1 MAAITVNKVTQQ
13 PSPRGAIVAK
23 QVALYVALTLFGL
36 LMLGPFILAIF
47 GAFKNSVEV
56 NAYPPTLLPQVWH
69 PENFLD
75 VARLFPQF
83 PRWFIN
89 SVGLS
94 VAVTVLNVFFC
105 ALAGYAFARLNFPGR
120 TVLFLAVLATLM
132 IPLQVTL
139 IPKFL
144 ILKQFGLINTYPAV
158 ILPNISTAAGIFLM
172 TQFMKAIPH
181 ELEEA
186 AVIDGATKWTVFTR
200 LVLPLSVPAMTALAI
215 FSFQGQWN
223 DFLWPLVVL
232 NDPTLFTLP
241 LGIAG
246 FGGEYVQNTNW
257 VLVASIFTTIP
268 MVLLVFFFQRFII
281 KSVATTGGK

>member
-1 MAAITVNKVTQQ
+1 MAAVTVDKPATQ
-13 PSPRGAIVAK
+13 PSPRTAIVVK

-36 LMLGPFILAIF
+36 IMLGPFILAIF
-47 GAFKNSVEV
+47 GAFKSSLEV
-56 NAYPPTLLPQVWH
+56 NSYPPTLLPQIWH
-69 PENFLD
+69 PENFVD
-75 VARLFPQF
+75 VARLFPSF
-83 PRWFIN
+83 PRWFLN
-89 SVGLS
+89 SIGLS
-94 VAVTVLNVFFC
+94 ATVTVLNVFFC
-105 ALAGYAFARLNFPGR
+105 ALAGYAFARLRFPAR
-120 TVLFLAVLATLM
+120 NVLFLAVLATLM

-144 ILKQFGLINTYPAV
+144 ILKQLGLINTYPAV

-186 AVIDGATKWTVFTR
+186 AVIDGASKWTVFTR
-200 LVLPLSVPAMTALAI
+200 LVLPLSVPAMTSLAI

-232 NDPTLFTLP
+232 NDPQLFTLP

-246 FGGEYVQNTNW
+246 FSTEHIANTNW
-257 VLVASIFTTIP
+257 VLVGSIFTTLP
-268 MVLLVFFFQRFII
+268 MVFLVFFFQRFII

>member
-1 MAAITVNKVTQQ
+1 MAAITVDKVAQQ
-13 PSPRGAIVAK
+13 RNPRRAIVAK
-23 QVALYVALTLFGL
+23 QVALYVAMTIFGL
-36 LMLGPFILAIF
+36 IMLGPFILAIF
-47 GAFKNSVEV
+47 GAFKTDVDVTS
-56 NAYPPTLLPQVWH
+56 YPPTLFPKTWH
-69 PENFLD
+69 PENFLN
-75 VARLFPQF
+75 VAKLFPSF
-83 PRWFIN
+83 PRWFVN

-94 VAVTVLNVFFC
+94 TAVTVLNVFFC

-139 IPKFL
+139 IPKFI
-144 ILKQFGLINTYPAV
+144 ILKQFGLIDTYPGV

-186 AVIDGATKWTVFTR
+186 AVIDGASKWTVFTR
-200 LVLPLSVPAMTALAI
+200 VILPLSVPALTTLAI

-232 NDPTLFTLP
+232 NDPQLFTLP

-246 FGGEYVQNTNW
+246 FSHEFVANTNW
-257 VLVASIFTTIP
+257 VLVGSIFTTIP

-281 KSVATTGGK
+281 KSVATNGGK

>member
-1 MAAITVNKVTQQ
+1 MAAITVDKVTQQ

-23 QVALYVALTLFGL
+23 QVALYVALTLFGI

-47 GAFKNSVEV
+47 GAFKSTAEV
-56 NAYPPTLLPQVWH
+56 NAYPPTLLPQIWH

-75 VARLFPQF
+75 VARLFPTF
-83 PRWFIN
+83 PRWFVN

-94 VAVTVLNVFFC
+94 LTVTVLNVFFC

-186 AVIDGATKWTVFTR
+186 AVIDGASKWTVFTR
-200 LVLPLSVPAMTALAI
+200 LILPLSVPAMTALAI

-232 NDPTLFTLP
+232 NDPQLFTLP

-246 FGGEYVQNTNW
+246 FSQEFVSNTNW
-257 VLVASIFTTIP
+257 VLVGSIFTTIP
-268 MVLLVFFFQRFII
+268 MVLLVFFFQRYII

>member
-1 MAAITVNKVTQQ
+1 MAAITVDKVRQQ
-13 PSPRGAIVAK
+13 SNPRGAIVAK
-23 QVALYVALTLFGL
+23 QVALYVAMTIFGL

-47 GAFKNSVEV
+47 GAFKSTVEV
-56 NAYPPTLLPQVWH
+56 NSYPPTLLPQAWH
-69 PENFLD
+69 PENFFD
-75 VARLFPQF
+75 VARLFPAF

-94 VAVTVLNVFFC
+94 VTVTVLNVFFC

-132 IPLQVTL
+132 VPLQVTL

-186 AVIDGATKWTVFTR
+186 AVIDGASKWTVFTR
-200 LVLPLSVPAMTALAI
+200 VILPLSVPALTALAI

-223 DFLWPLVVL
+223 DFLWPLTVL
-232 NDPTLFTLP
+232 NDPKLFTLP

-246 FGGEYVQNTNW
+246 FSGEFVQNTNW
-257 VLVASIFTTIP
+257 VLVGSIFTTLP
-268 MVLLVFFFQRFII
+268 MVFLVFFFQRYII

>member
-186 AVIDGATKWTVFTR
+186 AVIDGASKWTVFTR
-200 LVLPLSVPAMTALAI
+200 LILPLSVPAMTALAI

-232 NDPTLFTLP
+232 NDPQLFTLP

-246 FGGEYVQNTNW
+246 FSQEFVSNTNW
-257 VLVASIFTTIP
+257 VLVGSIFTTIP
-268 MVLLVFFFQRFII
+268 MVLLVFFFQRYII

>member
-1 MAAITVNKVTQQ
+1 MAAITVDQVTQQ
-13 PSPRGAIVAK
+13 PSPRRAIIVK

-36 LMLGPFILAIF
+36 LMLGPFILAVF
-47 GAFKNSVEV
+47 GAFKNTVEV
-56 NAYPPTLLPQVWH
+56 TSYPPTLLPQVWH
-69 PENFLD
+69 PENFVD
-75 VARLFPQF
+75 VAKLFPSF
-83 PRWFIN
+83 PRWFLN

-94 VAVTVLNVFFC
+94 ATVTVLNVFFC

-139 IPKFL
+139 IPKFI
-144 ILKQFGLINTYPAV
+144 ILKQFGLIDTYPGV

-186 AVIDGATKWTVFTR
+186 AVIDGASKWTVFTR
-200 LVLPLSVPAMTALAI
+200 VILPLSVPALTTLAI

-232 NDPTLFTLP
+232 NNPQLFTLP
-241 LGIAG
+241 LGIAS
-246 FGGEYVQNTNW
+246 FSSEFVQNTNW
-257 VLVASIFTTIP
+257 VLVGSIFTTIP
-268 MVLLVFFFQRFII
+268 MVFLVLFFQRYII

>member
-1 MAAITVNKVTQQ
+1 
-13 PSPRGAIVAK
+13 
-23 QVALYVALTLFGL
+23 
-36 LMLGPFILAIF
+36 
-47 GAFKNSVEV
+47 
-56 NAYPPTLLPQVWH
+56 
-69 PENFLD
+69 
-75 VARLFPQF
+75 
-83 PRWFIN
+83 
-89 SVGLS
+89 
-94 VAVTVLNVFFC
+94 
-105 ALAGYAFARLNFPGR
+105 
-120 TVLFLAVLATLM
+120 VLFLAVLATLM

-186 AVIDGATKWTVFTR
+186 AVIDGASKWTVFTR
-200 LVLPLSVPAMTALAI
+200 VILPLSTPALTALAI

-223 DFLWPLVVL
+223 DFLWPLVIL
-232 NDPTLFTLP
+232 NNPQLFTLP

-246 FGGEYVQNTNW
+246 FGGEYVTNTNW

-268 MVLLVFFFQRFII
+268 MVLLVFFFQRYII

>member
-1 MAAITVNKVTQQ
+1 MAAITVDKVTQQ

-23 QVALYVALTLFGL
+23 QVALYVALTLFGI

-47 GAFKNSVEV
+47 GAFKSTAEV
-56 NAYPPTLLPQVWH
+56 NSYPPTLLPQIWH

-75 VARLFPQF
+75 VARLFPMF
-83 PRWFIN
+83 PRWFVN

-94 VAVTVLNVFFC
+94 VTVTVLNVFFC

>member
-1 MAAITVNKVTQQ
+1 MAAITVDKVAQQ
-13 PSPRGAIVAK
+13 RNPRRAIVGK
-23 QVALYVALTLFGL
+23 QIALYVAMTIFGL
-36 LMLGPFILAIF
+36 IMLGPFILAIF
-47 GAFKNSVEV
+47 GAFKTDVDVTS
-56 NAYPPTLLPQVWH
+56 YPPTLFPKTWH
-69 PENFLD
+69 PENFLN
-75 VARLFPQF
+75 VAQLFPSF
-83 PRWFIN
+83 PRWFVN

-94 VAVTVLNVFFC
+94 TAVTVLNVFFC
-105 ALAGYAFARLNFPGR
+105 ALAGYAFARLRFPAR
-120 TVLFLAVLATLM
+120 NVLFLAVLATLM

-144 ILKQFGLINTYPAV
+144 IMKQLGLINTYPGV

-172 TQFMKAIPH
+172 TQFMKAIPN

-186 AVIDGATKWTVFTR
+186 AVIDGASKWTVFTR
-200 LVLPLSVPAMTALAI
+200 VILPLSAPALTALAI

-223 DFLWPLVVL
+223 DFLWPLVIL

-246 FGGEYVQNTNW
+246 FGGEYIAHTNW
-257 VLVASIFTTIP
+257 VLVGSIFTTLP
-268 MVLLVFFFQRFII
+268 MVFLVFFFQRYII

>member
-1 MAAITVNKVTQQ
+1 LAAVTIDQVTQERG
-13 PSPRGAIVAK
+13 PRRAIIAK
-23 QVALYVALTLFGL
+23 QVALYIAMGLFGL
-36 LMLGPFILAIF
+36 LVLGPFILAIF
-47 GAFKNSVEV
+47 GAFKSTVEV
-56 NAYPPTLLPQVWH
+56 TSYPPTLFPKVWH
-69 PENFLD
+69 PENFIN
-75 VARLFPQF
+75 VAKLFPMF

-94 VAVTVLNVFFC
+94 ATVTVLNVFFC

-139 IPKFL
+139 IPKFI
-144 ILKQFGLINTYPAV
+144 ILKTFGLIDTYPAV

-186 AVIDGATKWTVFTR
+186 AVIDGASKWTVFTR
-200 LVLPLSVPAMTALAI
+200 VILPLSVPAMTTLAI

-232 NDPTLFTLP
+232 NNPQLFTLP
-241 LGIAG
+241 LGIAS
-246 FGGEYVQNTNW
+246 FSSEFVQNTNW
-257 VLVASIFTTIP
+257 VLVGSIFTTIP
-268 MVLLVFFFQRFII
+268 MVFLVFFFQRYII

>member
-1 MAAITVNKVTQQ
+1 MAAITVDKVTQQ

-23 QVALYVALTLFGL
+23 QVGLYVAMTLFGL
-36 LMLGPFILAIF
+36 IMLGPFILAIF
-47 GAFKNSVEV
+47 GAFKSSVEV
-56 NAYPPTLLPQVWH
+56 NSYPPTLLPQIWH
-69 PENFLD
+69 PENFVD

-83 PRWFIN
+83 PRWFVN
-89 SVGLS
+89 SIGLS
-94 VAVTVLNVFFC
+94 ATVTVLNVFFC

-139 IPKFL
+139 IPKFI
-144 ILKQFGLINTYPAV
+144 ILKQLGLIDTYPAV

-186 AVIDGATKWTVFTR
+186 AVIDGASKWTVFTR
-200 LVLPLSVPAMTALAI
+200 VVLPLSVPAMTTLAI

-246 FGGEYVQNTNW
+246 FSTEHIANTNW
-257 VLVASIFTTIP
+257 VLVGSIFTTLP
-268 MVLLVFFFQRFII
+268 MVFLVFFFQRYII

>member
-1 MAAITVNKVTQQ
+1 MATVTVDQVTQQ
-13 PSPRGAIVAK
+13 PTPRGAIVAK

-47 GAFKNSVEV
+47 GAFKSTVDID
-56 NAYPPTLLPQVWH
+56 AYPPTLLPQVWH
-69 PENFLD
+69 PENFVD

-83 PRWFIN
+83 PRWFLN

-94 VAVTVLNVFFC
+94 VTVTVLNVFFC

-139 IPKFL
+139 IPKF
-144 ILKQFGLINTYPAV
+144 ILMKQFGLINTYPGV

-186 AVIDGATKWTVFTR
+186 AVMDGATKWTVFTR
-200 LVLPLSVPAMTALAI
+200 VVLPLSVPALTALAI

-232 NDPTLFTLP
+232 NDPSLFTLP

-246 FGGEYVQNTNW
+246 FGHEHQANTNW
-257 VLVASIFTTIP
+257 VLVASIFTTLP
-268 MVLLVFFFQRFII
+268 MVFLVFFFQRFII

>member
-1 MAAITVNKVTQQ
+1 MAAITVDKVTRQ
-13 PSPRGAIVAK
+13 PNPRVAIIAK
-23 QVALYVALTLFGL
+23 QAALYVALTLFGL

-56 NAYPPTLLPQVWH
+56 NSYPPTLLPQVWH

-75 VARLFPQF
+75 VARLFPAF
-83 PRWFIN
+83 PRWFLN

-94 VAVTVLNVFFC
+94 TTVTVLNVFFC

-186 AVIDGATKWTVFTR
+186 AVIDGASKWTVFTR
-200 LVLPLSVPAMTALAI
+200 VILPLSTPALTALAI

-223 DFLWPLVVL
+223 DFLWPLVIL
-232 NDPTLFTLP
+232 NNPQLFTLP

-268 MVLLVFFFQRFII
+268 MVLLVFFFQRYII

>member
-1 MAAITVNKVTQQ
+1 
-13 PSPRGAIVAK
+13 
-23 QVALYVALTLFGL
+23 
-36 LMLGPFILAIF
+36 
-47 GAFKNSVEV
+47 
-56 NAYPPTLLPQVWH
+56 
-69 PENFLD
+69 
-75 VARLFPQF
+75 
-83 PRWFIN
+83 
-89 SVGLS
+89 
-94 VAVTVLNVFFC
+94 VLNVFFC

-186 AVIDGATKWTVFTR
+186 AVIDGASKWTVFTR
-200 LVLPLSVPAMTALAI
+200 LILPLSVPAMTALAI

-232 NDPTLFTLP
+232 NDPQLFTLP

-246 FGGEYVQNTNW
+246 FSQEFVSNTNW
-257 VLVASIFTTIP
+257 VLVGSIFTTIP
-268 MVLLVFFFQRFII
+268 MVLLVFFFQRYII

>member
-1 MAAITVNKVTQQ
+1 VNAGVLENKTMGARFRVARNPDQDSRLPFLVYLPIDGGIVLKARDVWPRAARVYCAQAKTPWDESGGLVDEAAVLACKRRGAAIDLVLDRPK
-13 PSPRGAIVAK
+13 
-23 QVALYVALTLFGL
+23 
-36 LMLGPFILAIF
+36 LAR
-47 GAFKNSVEV
+47 S
-56 NAYPPTLLPQVWH
+56 
-69 PENFLD
+69 
-75 VARLFPQF
+75 QF
-83 PRWFIN
+83 
-89 SVGLS
+89 
-94 VAVTVLNVFFC
+94 VFTN

-139 IPKFL
+139 IPKF
-144 ILKQFGLINTYPAV
+144 IIMKQFGLINTYPGV

-186 AVIDGATKWTVFTR
+186 AVMDGATKWTVFTR
-200 LVLPLSVPAMTALAI
+200 VILPLSIPAMTALAI

-223 DFLWPLVVL
+223 DFLWPLVIL

-246 FGGEYVQNTNW
+246 FSTEFVQNTNW
-257 VLVASIFTTIP
+257 VLVGSIFTTLP
-268 MVLLVFFFQRFII
+268 MVLLVFFFQRYII

>member
-1 MAAITVNKVTQQ
+1 MAAITVDKVAQQ
-13 PSPRGAIVAK
+13 RNPRRAIVAK
-23 QVALYVALTLFGL
+23 QVALYVAMTIFGL
-36 LMLGPFILAIF
+36 IMLGPFILAIF
-47 GAFKNSVEV
+47 GAFKTDVDVTS
-56 NAYPPTLLPQVWH
+56 YPPTLFPKTWH
-69 PENFLD
+69 PENFLN
-75 VARLFPQF
+75 VAKLFPSF
-83 PRWFIN
+83 PRWFVN

-94 VAVTVLNVFFC
+94 TAVTVLNVFFC

-144 ILKQFGLINTYPAV
+144 IMKQLGLLNTYPGV

-186 AVIDGATKWTVFTR
+186 AVIDGASKWTVFTR
-200 LVLPLSVPAMTALAI
+200 VILPLSAPALTALAI

-246 FGGEYVQNTNW
+246 FGGEYVQHTNW
-257 VLVASIFTTIP
+257 VLVGSIFTTLP
-268 MVLLVFFFQRFII
+268 MVFLVFFFQRYII

>member
-1 MAAITVNKVTQQ
+1 MAAVTVDKVTQQ
-13 PSPRGAIVAK
+13 PNPRGAMVAK
-23 QVALYVALTLFGL
+23 QMALYLAMTLFGL
-36 LMLGPFILAIF
+36 IMLGPFILAIF
-47 GAFKNSVEV
+47 GAFKSSVDV
-56 NAYPPTLLPQVWH
+56 TSYPPTLLPKVWH
-69 PENFLD
+69 PENFVD
-75 VARLFPQF
+75 VARLFPSF
-83 PRWFIN
+83 PRWFLN

-94 VAVTVLNVFFC
+94 ATVTVLNVFFC

-186 AVIDGATKWTVFTR
+186 AVIDGASKWTVFTR
-200 LVLPLSVPAMTALAI
+200 VILPLSLPAIVSLAI

-246 FGGEYVQNTNW
+246 FSQEFVQNTNW
-257 VLVASIFTTIP
+257 VLVGSIFTTIP
-268 MVLLVFFFQRFII
+268 MVLLVFFFQRYII

>member
-1 MAAITVNKVTQQ
+1 MASITVDQVTQQ
-13 PSPRGAIVAK
+13 PRPRGAIVAK

-36 LMLGPFILAIF
+36 LFLGPFILAIF

-56 NAYPPTLLPQVWH
+56 NSYPPTLLPQVWH

-94 VAVTVLNVFFC
+94 ATVTVLNVFFC

-144 ILKQFGLINTYPAV
+144 ILKQFGLINTYPGV
-158 ILPNISTAAGIFLM
+158 ILPNISTATGIFLM
-172 TQFMKAIPH
+172 TQFMKAIPR

-186 AVIDGATKWTVFTR
+186 AVMDGATKWTVFTR
-200 LVLPLSVPAMTALAI
+200 VILPLSVPALTALAI

-223 DFLWPLVVL
+223 DFLWPLVIL
-232 NDPTLFTLP
+232 NNPQLFTLP

-246 FGGEYVQNTNW
+246 FGGEYIQNTNW

-268 MVLLVFFFQRFII
+268 MVLLVFFFQRYII

>member
-1 MAAITVNKVTQQ
+1 MAAITVDKVTQQ

-47 GAFKNSVEV
+47 GAFKSTVEV

-75 VARLFPQF
+75 VAKLFPQF
-83 PRWFIN
+83 PRWFLN

-94 VAVTVLNVFFC
+94 VTVTVLNVFFC

-139 IPKFL
+139 IPKF
-144 ILKQFGLINTYPAV
+144 IIMKQFGLINTYAGV

-186 AVIDGATKWTVFTR
+186 AVMDGATKWTVFTR
-200 LVLPLSVPAMTALAI
+200 VVLPLSVPALTALAI

-232 NDPTLFTLP
+232 NDQSLFTLP

-246 FGGEYVQNTNW
+246 FGHEHQANTNW
-257 VLVASIFTTIP
+257 VLVGSIFTTLP
-268 MVLLVFFFQRFII
+268 MVLLVFFFQRYIV

>member
-1 MAAITVNKVTQQ
+1 MAAITVDKVMRQ
-13 PSPRGAIVAK
+13 PSPRRAIIAK
-23 QVALYVALTLFGL
+23 QVALYVAMTLFGL

-56 NAYPPTLLPQVWH
+56 NAYPPTLLPHLWH

-75 VARLFPQF
+75 VARLFPMF
-83 PRWFIN
+83 PRWFVN
-89 SVGLS
+89 SIGLS
-94 VAVTVLNVFFC
+94 ATVTVLNVFFC

-139 IPKFL
+139 IPKF
-144 ILKQFGLINTYPAV
+144 IIMKQFGLINTYPGV

-186 AVIDGATKWTVFTR
+186 AVIDGASKWTVFTR
-200 LVLPLSVPAMTALAI
+200 VILPLSAPALTSLAI

-246 FGGEYVQNTNW
+246 FSQEFVQNTNW
-257 VLVASIFTTIP
+257 VLVGSIFTTIP